1 MDKLSFP
8 LNELAR
14 LRLLPILTV
23 DDPAQTDAIADAFI
37 AGGLPC
43 VELTLRTPSALESV
57 RKFAARGDLLVGA
70 GTIRTRAQAEAAVKA
85 GAKFLVSPAC
95 TPDVLAWCRDN
106 KVPITPGCV
115 TPSEIELALS
125 YGCEAVKFFPA
136 SNFGGATTLK
146 AYAGPLPDVKFIP
159 TGGISQKTLP
169 EYLALKNV
177 LACGG
182 GWFATPDDLKNN
194 RFAEIEQRVREATAI
209 VAANTNA
216 KK

>member
-1 MDKLSFP
+1 MSTSTLPFP

-23 DDPAQTDAIADAFI
+23 DDPAHAVPLATALR

-43 VELTLRTPSALESV
+43 VELTLRTPRALESV
-57 RKFAARGDLLVGA
+57 EALAACGDLLVGA
-70 GTIRTRAQAEAAVKA
+70 GTIRTVEHAKAAVAA
-85 GAKFLVSPAC
+85 GARFLVTPAC
-95 TPDVLAWCRDN
+95 VPQVLAWCQEN
-106 KVPITPGCV
+106 NVPITPGCV

-125 YGCEAVKFFPA
+125 YGCKVVKFFPA
-136 SNFGGATTLK
+136 SNFGGAATLK
-146 AYAGPLPDVKFIP
+146 AYAGPLPEVRFIP

-182 GWFATPDDLKNN
+182 GWFASPDDLLNE
-194 RFAEIEQRVREATAI
+194 RYAEVEQRVREA
-209 VAANTNA
+209 VACAQIG
-216 KK
+216 KQ